1 MCFITTYLICHKLQG
16 IGDIQFQIALSEG
29 VATVGPRYKAVSV
42 RASISNSTW
51 LTARREG
58 HREILDGQRILNDI
72 NDEVKKLFLQFKMVH
87 FKTLQKLAVDFEVLL
102 SVRLVKQT

>member
-1 MCFITTYLICHKLQG
+1 MRFIITYLICHKLQG

-42 RASISNSTW
+42 RASTSDSTW

-58 HREILDGQRILNDI
+58 HPEILDGQRILNDI
-72 NDEVKKLFLQFKMVH
+72 NDEVKNYIYNSKWFILKLSRNWQLPLKYCFL
-87 FKTLQKLAVDFEVLL
+87 LD
-102 SVRLVKQT
+102 